1 MYFISSGSVEVAAG
15 NQRIALGRGDFFGE
29 MALLLH
35 QRRQAGVVAKTYCQ
49 MLVLKDEDFGALL
62 KGNKEIR
69 ARIDQVAAE
78 RSKMNLEAD
87 KNG

>member
-1 MYFISSGSVEVAAG
+1 MYFISSGQVKVAAA
-15 NQRIALGRGDFFGE
+15 NQQITLGRGDFFGE

-35 QRRQAGVVAKTYCQ
+35 QRRQADVVAVTYCQ
-49 MLVLKDEDFGALL
+49 LLVLKDEDFGALL

-87 KNG
+87 KGN